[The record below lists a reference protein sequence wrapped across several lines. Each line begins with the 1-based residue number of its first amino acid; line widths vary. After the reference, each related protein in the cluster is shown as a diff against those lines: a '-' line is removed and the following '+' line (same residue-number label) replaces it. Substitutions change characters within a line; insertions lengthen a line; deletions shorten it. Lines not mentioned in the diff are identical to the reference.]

1 MTVPMDDR
9 QLDRMAWG
17 SWDAAEQSA
26 HREFAKRTPTDRL
39 AWLEDLLRLRAAVVS
54 AGAEKQRPK

>member
-9 QLDRMAWG
+9 EPDRMAWG
-17 SWDAAEQSA
+17 SWDDAGQSA
-26 HREFAKRTPTDRL
+26 LREFAKRTPADRL

-54 AGAEKQRPK
+54 AGAQK

>member
-9 QLDRMAWG
+9 EPDRMAWG
-17 SWDAAEQSA
+17 SWDDAEQSA
-26 HREFAKRTPTDRL
+26 HREFAKRTPADRL

-54 AGAEKQRPK
+54 AGAQK